1 MIVRVAFI
9 EYHSVVDGPGV
20 RTAVFYQGCPHSC
33 KGCYSRTLWDG
44 AGGQEMT
51 VGQVLAA
58 IGTGLVQGDEGVTLT
73 GGDPL
78 AQQVLD
84 EVARVCVA
92 LHGAG
97 VHTVVYT
104 GYVYEDI
111 LQMAE
116 TIPALKMVLHAADVL
131 VDGPFILA
139 QRNERLPFRGSDNQ
153 RVIDLAATR
162 RMGEVVLLDWTGV
175 ERVSI
180 MPDGNAIL
188 NVHPD
193 TLPLAQALGE
203 VIPTRNCGEGGA

>member
-1 MIVRVAFI
+1 MRVAAI
-9 EYHSVVDGPGV
+9 TYRSVVDGPGV
-20 RTAVFYQGCPHSC
+20 RTVVFLQGCPHRC
-33 KGCYSRTLWDG
+33 KGCHSRALWPSDG
-44 AGGQEMT
+44 GREMT
-51 VGQVLAA
+51 IGEVLAA
-58 IGTGLVQGDEGVTLT
+58 IGAGLFQGDEGVTLT
-73 GGDPL
+73 GGEPL
-78 AQQVLD
+78 AQP
-84 EVARVCVA
+84 EEAAKVCVA

-97 VHTVVYT
+97 VHTIVYT

-116 TIPALKMVLHAADVL
+116 AIPALKVVLHAADVL

-162 RMGEVVLLDWTGV
+162 RRGEVVLLDWTGV